1 MSIANSTSFIVLA
14 AGKGTRMR
22 SELPKVLHQLCGQSL
37 LRRTLFALA
46 AFSPPEIVVVIGS
59 GKELVEVE
67 LNEISALAEF
77 KNIAIRSVVQ
87 QQQKGTGDAAKIGF
101 EACQKDS
108 THLAI
113 VPGDI
118 PLLNAETLEPMFADE
133 LDAQVRILSCLHPQ
147 PKGFGRIVR
156 NSQGQVCSI
165 VEEKDASDEQRKINE
180 INSSVYLVS
189 RSVLEETLPQL
200 TTSNAQGEF
209 YLTDI
214 VELAAKNGVGVT
226 ACCSEDYLRLSGANT
241 RVELAE
247 LERQRRAEIVQTL
260 QLAGV
265 TFEDPLTV
273 YIDEGVSIG
282 VDSWIGA
289 NTRLLSQ
296 TEIGSEVV
304 IEGDSRIYN
313 SRIGSKSHLKLGCY
327 ITDSVVA
334 EQCSLGPFVQVRPGT
349 ELGSGVKLG
358 NFVEVKKA
366 KMGKGAKANHLAY
379 IGDATVGAGSNIGA
393 GTIFCNYDGV
403 NKHHSELGEKVFVG
417 SNSVLVSPVQ
427 LGDNSYVGA
436 GSTITKDVPSGALAL
451 GRAKQTNIDGWVAK
465 KQSATKK
472 KSRSE

>member
-22 SELPKVLHQLCGQSL
+22 SELPKVLHELCGQSL
-37 LRRTLFALA
+37 LRRTLLALA
-46 AFSPPEIVVVIGS
+46 AFSPLEIIVVIGS
-59 GKELVEVE
+59 GRELVEVE
-67 LNEISALAEF
+67 LREILELAELE
-77 KNIAIRSVVQ
+77 NIEIRSVVQ
-87 QQQKGTGDAAKIGF
+87 QQQRGTGDAARIGF
-101 EACQKDS
+101 EACVKNS

-118 PLLNAETLEPMFADE
+118 PLLTADTLKPIFADE
-133 LDAQVRILSCLHPQ
+133 LSEQVRILSCLHPQ

-156 NSQGQVCSI
+156 DSKGQVSSI
-165 VEEKDASDEQRKINE
+165 VEEKDASDDQRKISE

-189 RSVLEETLPQL
+189 RPVLEVTLPQL
-200 TTSNAQGEF
+200 TTANAQGEF

-214 VELAAKNGVGVT
+214 VELAAKNGTGVT

-241 RVELAE
+241 RVELAA
-247 LERQRRAEIVQTL
+247 LERQRRDELVEQL
-260 QLAGV
+260 QLSGV
-265 TFEDPLTV
+265 TFEDPATV
-273 YIDEGVSIG
+273 YIDEGVSVG

-289 NTRLLSQ
+289 NTRLLAQ
-296 TEIGSEVV
+296 TKIGCEVV
-304 IEGDSRIYN
+304 IEGDTRISN
-313 SRIGSKSHLKLGCY
+313 SSIGNGSHLKLGCY
-327 ITDSVVA
+327 ITDSVIA

-349 ELGSGVKLG
+349 ELDSGVKLG

-427 LGDNSYVGA
+427 LGDNAYVGA
-436 GSTITKDVPSGALAL
+436 GSTITKDVPGGALAL